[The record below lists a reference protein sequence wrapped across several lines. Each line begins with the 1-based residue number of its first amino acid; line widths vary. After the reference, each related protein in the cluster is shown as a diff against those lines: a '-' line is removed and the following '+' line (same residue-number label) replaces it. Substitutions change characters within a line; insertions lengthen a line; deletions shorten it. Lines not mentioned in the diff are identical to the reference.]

1 MAMTQLIVP
10 KDVLPPIIRA
20 LRDECGRAMGAPVRV
35 SSVLASDPGDGLTIH
50 VYVAGG
56 YPQSLVSTASIL
68 LLHCYAEDGPTAQR
82 LAAVASAVVR
92 NDRQEWH
99 SGKVQSGPY
108 DNPHPDY
115 PGLHRY
121 TVQCVVV
128 SESERLDV
136 D

>member
-1 MAMTQLIVP
+1 MAQLVVP
-10 KDVLPPIIRA
+10 KDVLPSIIKV
-20 LRDECGRAMGAPVRV
+20 LRDECERAMGSSVRV
-35 SSVLASDPGDGLTIH
+35 SSILASDPGDGLTIH

-68 LLHCYAEDGPTAQR
+68 LLHCYAEDSPTAQR
-82 LAAVASAVVR
+82 LAAVASAVVAC
-92 NDRQEWH
+92 DRQEWH

-115 PGLHRY
+115 PGLRRY